1 MSLSV
6 AEHVRAQQ
14 LDQPR
19 SPSLRVV
26 PDVTDVTDVTN
37 DASGSTEQLW
47 HEGLWFEGPLDPRGT
62 LFAALLAVSATVAL
76 LVVVTAAVRVMT
88 GA

>member
-14 LDQPR
+14 VDELR
-19 SPSLRVV
+19 SPSLRG
-26 PDVTDVTDVTN
+26 P
-37 DASGSTEQLW
+37 AAGSGGAADPLAAAAEQAW
-47 HEGLWFEGPLDPRGT
+47 YEGVWFEGPLDPRGT
-62 LFAALLAVSATVAL
+62 IFAALLALTATVGL
-76 LVVVTAAVRVMT
+76 LVVVTAVVRVAT